1 MAPWSTY
8 RQAAGIGAAA
18 LATVLLVTA
27 CGSESGGSDSAATAT
42 PGPNT
47 VALVSAGKITTCTNI
62 PYEPFQ
68 FNQGDKVVGF
78 DVDIVDLVAKKLGV
92 TQDIVDIDFAAIK
105 SGAALNSRKCDVAAA
120 GMTITDE
127 RKQNL
132 LFSEP
137 YFDATQALMA
147 KKGSGVTSLDD
158 VKAKNLKL
166 GAQASTT
173 GLDYVKGKGFE
184 PIEFADSPK
193 ELLGLQTG
201 QADVIVQDLPVVLT
215 WLKKPDVGAKF
226 EQVASLDTGEQYGIG
241 MKKDNEA
248 LKKVVDEVLAAAKSD
263 GTYNAIYKK
272 WFGTEPG
279 AATGGAS
286 DGASDGATTGE
297 SPAATGTET
306 PAAGS

>member
-1 MAPWSTY
+1 MAPWSFN
-8 RQAAGIGAAA
+8 RRAAA
-18 LATVLLVTA
+18 IGTLATALLLSA
-27 CGSESGGSDSAATAT
+27 CGGGGSTEPAATTA
-42 PGPNT
+42 GG
-47 VALVSAGKITTCTNI
+47 VQLVNPGKITTCTNV

-68 FNQGDKVVGF
+68 FNQGGKVVGF
-78 DVDIVDLVAKKLGV
+78 DVDMVDLVAKKLGV

-105 SGAALNSRKCDVAAA
+105 SGAALNAGKCDVAAA

-127 RKQNL
+127 RKKNID
-132 LFSEP
+132 FSVP

-173 GLDYVKGKGFE
+173 GLDYVKNQGLQ

-215 WLKKPDVGAKF
+215 WLKKPEIGAKF
-226 EQVASLDTGEQYGIG
+226 ELVASLDTGEQYGIG
-241 MKKDNEA
+241 MKKGNTELAKTVNEVIETA
-248 LKKVVDEVLAAAKSD
+248 KKD

-272 WFGTEPG
+272 WFGTEP
-279 AATGGAS
+279 
-286 DGASDGATTGE
+286 
-297 SPAATGTET
+297 T
-306 PAAGS
+306 PAS

>member
-1 MAPWSTY
+1 MAPWSIY
-8 RQAAGIGAAA
+8 RKAASIGAVA
-18 LATVLLVTA
+18 LAATLTVTA
-27 CGSESGGSDSAATAT
+27 CGSDSADSGTATASAA
-42 PGPNT
+42 PGG
-47 VALVSAGKITTCTNI
+47 VALVNAGKLTTCTNI

-105 SGAALNSRKCDVAAA
+105 SGAALNARKCDVAAA
-120 GMTITDE
+120 GMTITPE
-127 RKQNL
+127 RQQNL

-147 KKGSGVTSLDD
+147 KKGSGITSLDD

-173 GLDYVKGKGFE
+173 GLDYVKQQGFE

-215 WLKKPDVGAKF
+215 WLKKADVGAKF

-241 MKKDNEA
+241 MKKDNTA
-248 LKKVVDEVLAAAKSD
+248 LKQVIDEVLTTAKSD
-263 GTYNAIYKK
+263 GTYNEIYKK

-279 AATGGAS
+279 GAS
-286 DGASDGATTGE
+286 GGGSGAETGTE
-297 SPAATGTET
+297 SPAA
-306 PAAGS
+306 GS

>member
-8 RQAAGIGAAA
+8 RKAASIGAAVLAAA
-18 LATVLLVTA
+18 LAVSA
-27 CGSESGGSDSAATAT
+27 CGSDSADSGTATASAA
-42 PGPNT
+42 PGG
-47 VALVSAGKITTCTNI
+47 VALVNAGKITTCTNI

-105 SGAALNSRKCDVAAA
+105 SGAALNARKCDVAAA
-120 GMTITDE
+120 GMTITEE
-127 RKQNL
+127 RQKNL

-137 YFDATQALMA
+137 YFDATQALLA
-147 KKGSGVTSLDD
+147 KKGSGITSLDD

-173 GLDYVKGKGFE
+173 GLDYVKEQGFE

-215 WLKKPDVGAKF
+215 WLKKPDVSAKF
-226 EQVASLDTGEQYGIG
+226 EHVASLDTGEQYGIG
-241 MKKDNEA
+241 MKKDNAA

-263 GTYNAIYKK
+263 GTYNEIYKK

-279 AATGGAS
+279 ATSGGAT
-286 DGASDGATTGE
+286 DGGSGAETGTE
-297 SPAATGTET
+297 SPAA
-306 PAAGS
+306 GS

>member
-18 LATVLLVTA
+18 LATVLLVAA
-27 CGSESGGSDSAATAT
+27 CGGESGGSDSAATASA
-42 PGPNT
+42 GPNT
-47 VALVSAGKITTCTNI
+47 VALINGGKITTCTNI

-215 WLKKPDVGAKF
+215 WLKKPEIGAKF

-241 MKKDNEA
+241 MKKDNTA
-248 LKKVVDEVLAAAKSD
+248 LKKVIDEVLAAAKSD

-286 DGASDGATTGE
+286 DGATTGE
-297 SPAATGTET
+297 SPATTGTES

>member
-8 RQAAGIGAAA
+8 RKAASIGAVALAAA
-18 LATVLLVTA
+18 LTVTA
-27 CGSESGGSDSAATAT
+27 CGSDSADSGTATASAA
-42 PGPNT
+42 PGG
-47 VALVSAGKITTCTNI
+47 VALVNPGKITTCTNI

-68 FNQGDKVVGF
+68 FNQGGKVIGF

-105 SGAALNSRKCDVAAA
+105 SGAALNARKCDVAAA
-120 GMTITDE
+120 GMTITEE

-173 GLDYVKGKGFE
+173 GLDYVKDKGFE

-215 WLKKPDVGAKF
+215 WLKKPEISEKF
-226 EQVASLDTGEQYGIG
+226 EHVASLDTGEQYGIG
-241 MKKDNEA
+241 MKKDNTA
-248 LKKVVDEVLAAAKSD
+248 LKQVVDEVLAAAKAD
-263 GTYNAIYKK
+263 GTYNEIYKK

-279 AATGGAS
+279 SVSGGAS
-286 DGASDGATTGE
+286 DGASTTTE
-297 SPAATGTET
+297 SPAA
-306 PAAGS
+306 GS

>member
-8 RQAAGIGAAA
+8 RKAASIGAVA
-18 LATVLLVTA
+18 LAATLTVTA
-27 CGSESGGSDSAATAT
+27 CGSDSADSGTATASAA
-42 PGPNT
+42 PGG
-47 VALVSAGKITTCTNI
+47 VALVNAGKITTCTNI

-105 SGAALNSRKCDVAAA
+105 SGAALNARKCDVAAA
-120 GMTITDE
+120 GMTITPE
-127 RKQNL
+127 RQQNL

-147 KKGSGVTSLDD
+147 KKGSGITSLDD

-173 GLDYVKGKGFE
+173 GLDYVKSKGFE
-184 PIEFADSPK
+184 PTEFADSPK

-215 WLKKPDVGAKF
+215 WLKKPEVSAKF
-226 EQVASLDTGEQYGIG
+226 EHVASLDTGEQYGIG
-241 MKKDNEA
+241 MKKDNTA

-263 GTYNAIYKK
+263 GTYNEIYKK

-279 AATGGAS
+279 STSGGSSTGE
-286 DGASDGATTGE
+286 TGTE
-297 SPAATGTET
+297 SPAA
-306 PAAGS
+306 GS

>member
-8 RQAAGIGAAA
+8 RKAASIGAVALAAA
-18 LATVLLVTA
+18 LTVTA
-27 CGSESGGSDSAATAT
+27 CGSDSAGSGTATASAA
-42 PGPNT
+42 PGG
-47 VALVSAGKITTCTNI
+47 VALVNAGKITTCTNI

-105 SGAALNSRKCDVAAA
+105 SGAALNARKCDVAAA
-120 GMTITDE
+120 GMTITPE
-127 RKQNL
+127 RQQNL

-147 KKGSGVTSLDD
+147 KKGSGITSLDD

-173 GLDYVKGKGFE
+173 GLEYVKKAGFE

-215 WLKKPDVGAKF
+215 WLKKPDVSAKF
-226 EQVASLDTGEQYGIG
+226 EHAASLNTGEQYGIG
-241 MKKDNEA
+241 MKKDNTA

-263 GTYNAIYKK
+263 GTYNEIYKK

-279 AATGGAS
+279 GAADGGSGAASPAETG
-286 DGASDGATTGE
+286 TE
-297 SPAATGTET
+297 SPAA
-306 PAAGS
+306 GS